1 MRTFVLA
8 VAIALGSVTAAAA
21 PEIVSYAIV
30 QDDGSLRVQGRTIR
44 LFAVHIPPS
53 ERICRTFIRP
63 VRCAP
68 RAALALD
75 FRIAARFVRCQ
86 RAGADRD
93 GSLLVVCRVDGQDLG
108 AYLIAQG
115 LALARPEAPF
125 SYIALERIARARHL
139 GFWGFPAEP
148 FD

>member
-8 VAIALGSVTAAAA
+8 VAIALDSVAATAA

-44 LFAVHIPPS
+44 LFAVHIPSS
-53 ERICRTFIRP
+53 ERICRTLIRP

-68 RAALALD
+68 QAVLALD
-75 FRIAARFVRCQ
+75 FRIGARFARCQ
-86 RAGADRD
+86 RAGAARD
-93 GSLLVVCRVDGQDLG
+93 GSLLAVCRVEGQDLG

-139 GFWGFPAEP
+139 GLWGFPAEP